1 MRSLAGLAVSQWAL
15 TQRDALW
22 VDAIGRNHSK
32 AIVPTCGD
40 LGRAEGLSNEKV
52 ASIPHHSQELLPQG
66 TFLDSG
72 RDEDVISH

>member
-1 MRSLAGLAVSQWAL
+1 MDLHPKG
-15 TQRDALW
+15 ALW
-22 VDAIGRNHSK
+22 VDAVGRNHSK

-40 LGRAEGLSNEKV
+40 VGRAESLPNENI